1 MTLSQRFEMP
11 PDKEKILDRAV
22 KLEWLTI
29 AYLSSAVFFIYLT
42 LGSSQAMKTAWF
54 EDMLSLIPSIAFLV
68 AARVRHRAPNKRF
81 PYGFHRAVSIAF
93 LCAAVALTVMGVLL
107 FYDSLMKLIAF
118 EHPSIGVVQPFGE
131 PIWLGWFMIPALLWS
146 AIPAVLIGRAKI
158 PLARALHDKVLYADS
173 QMNKAD
179 WLTAGAALLG
189 VIGIGVGLWWA
200 DAVAAMIIS
209 LDIAHDGIRNLK
221 AVVADLMDSVPTT
234 VDHAQVDPLPARLE
248 TELGKL
254 PWIES
259 AKVRMREE
267 GHVYFGEVFAV
278 FTDHRDLHD
287 RISKTI
293 ATAKDLDWR
302 VHDLVVSPV
311 ASLEDLP
318 DSPDAE
324 AAERR
329 A

>member
-1 MTLSQRFEMP
+1 MTVSERFELP
-11 PDKEKILDRAV
+11 PEKEKILAKAIR
-22 KLEWLTI
+22 LEWLTI
-29 AYLSSAVFFIYLT
+29 AYLLSAVFFIYLT

-54 EDMLSLIPSIAFLV
+54 EDMLSLIPPIAFLV
-68 AARVRHRAPNKRF
+68 ATHFRHRHPNRRF

-93 LCAAVALTVMGVLL
+93 LCASVALTAMGLFL
-107 FYDSLMKLIAF
+107 FYDSIMKLLAF
-118 EHPSIGVVQPFGE
+118 EHPSIGVVQTFGE
-131 PIWLGWFMIPALLWS
+131 PIWLGWLMLPALLWS

-179 WLTAGAALLG
+179 WMTAGAAMLG
-189 VIGIGVGLWWA
+189 VIGIGMGLWWA
-200 DAVAAMIIS
+200 DAVAACIIS
-209 LDIAHDGIRNLK
+209 LDITHDGIKNLK
-221 AVVADLMDSVPTT
+221 AVVGDLMDSVPTL
-234 VDHAQVDPLPARLE
+234 VDHSQIDPLPARLE
-248 TELGKL
+248 TELRKL
-254 PWIES
+254 PWIEG

-278 FTDHRDLHD
+278 FTDHRDLTD
-287 RISKTI
+287 RIGKTI
-293 ATAKDLDWR
+293 QAAKDLDWR

-311 ASLEDLP
+311 DSLNDLP

-324 AAERR
+324 AANRQ